1 MHSAEAVCPVED
13 RRNQGVTNG
22 RQGFPTEQRQGTE
35 AVKSAAYSRKSKK
48 TLVAE
53 AERAGSTKSNGSHRR
68 PQKALMITPWRSPF
82 FCFLF
87 FLSKNNLEGW
97 GGWGEGGLRETGH
110 PHTYG

>member
-53 AERAGSTKSNGSHRR
+53 AERAGSGLRTRKLAGS
-68 PQKALMITPWRSPF
+68 
-82 FCFLF
+82 
-87 FLSKNNLEGW
+87 
-97 GGWGEGGLRETGH
+97 GGRKVTAGGKLGEGGR
-110 PHTYG
+110 